1 MHAPSP
7 KQVPK
12 ERLRIYEFFPS
23 LERGNQVAF
32 YVWALTCKST
42 GINVCPRDMEIE
54 KWNFVIFS
62 LAYVMLSQLVPHEWS
77 LPLTLTIIL
86 TLIVTLVLER
96 ARRAMRAA
104 VTPLT
109 GKSMQR
115 WVSAVKAQRNSISVA
130 NLEPL
135 LSPLLRAAVL
145 FFELRSKQQKART
158 EQSHEI
164 STRLH
169 AYHS

>member
-109 GKSMQR
+109 GKSK
-115 WVSAVKAQRNSISVA
+115 SALGLRRKAQRNSISA
-130 NLEPL
+130 LILNHFCLHC
-135 LSPLLRAAVL
+135 SDR
-145 FFELRSKQQKART
+145 RSFSSSSARSNGRP

-169 AYHS
+169 A

>member
-1 MHAPSP
+1 M
-7 KQVPK
+7 
-12 ERLRIYEFFPS
+12 EFCHF
-23 LERGNQVAF
+23 
-32 YVWALTCKST
+32 
-42 GINVCPRDMEIE
+42 
-54 KWNFVIFS
+54 
-62 LAYVMLSQLVPHEWS
+62 LSRMVPHEWS
-77 LPLTLTIIL
+77 LPLPLTIIL

-115 WVSAVKAQRNSISVA
+115 WVSAVKAQRNSISLA

-135 LSPLLRAAVL
+135 LSPLLRRAVL

-164 STRLH
+164 STRLMH
-169 AYHS
+169 TIPKA